1 MTLNGR
7 LAVARLNKFKGQG
20 NYVLGAGN
28 KNPNSPTPFEWKG
41 GVYGADCIS
50 VVLWA
55 YMVPK
60 HHPNFPEY
68 EGDINVDSALMDA
81 GLLQG
86 GKGSRAFFTP
96 VVDKKMVLIGDLVA
110 FPSVRAKELNDTSI
124 APSTRC
130 RIGHIGL
137 IAGWRDINQEK
148 PDEYETPWSGK
159 LNDLVVLECS
169 SGWPAIK
176 FGYDKNFSARNNRK
190 ECVWKNMVHSN
201 DNWQSR
207 VIRYIGP

>member
-20 NYVLGAGN
+20 NYGLGAGN
-28 KNPNSPTPFEWKG
+28 KNPASTTPFEWKG
-41 GVYGADCIS
+41 GYYCCDCS
-50 VVLWA
+50 SAVLWA

-81 GLLQG
+81 GLLLG
-86 GKGSRAFFTP
+86 GRGSKAFFTP
-96 VVDKKMVLIGDLVA
+96 VDNPQDTLIGDLVA
-110 FPSVRAKELNDTSI
+110 FPSVRAKELGDTSI

-137 IAGWRDINQEK
+137 IAGWRDMDPLE
-148 PDEYETPWSGK
+148 PDEHKTPWNG
-159 LNDLVVLECS
+159 NFADLIVLECS

-176 FGYDKNFSARNNRK
+176 LGYDKNFNARKNRTVCIWKGTEHTNN
-190 ECVWKNMVHSN
+190 
-201 DNWQSR
+201 NWRSR